1 MFSLVM
7 TDTTVQVNGV
17 LSLRNDCV
25 SRRSSDLDVGKTF
38 PNVKPIIFTT
48 DKYHLLW
55 FMWAD

>member
-1 MFSLVM
+1 M